1 MRRVLFHFVFITT
14 VGLLAADKPWP
25 VFAFQN
31 GVHFSEVQQRIAVL
45 KELGYDGIGSA
56 NLNADLPL
64 PQRLKAYDDAGLK
77 LFSFYV
83 GGRLS
88 GNGTKGHSYSPAIT
102 QALPHL
108 KGRNTFLELYVQGN
122 KRSNTDKQAVAFV
135 QEIADQAKA
144 HGVKIVLYPHT
155 GFYIDRL
162 SDAVRIARKA
172 KRNNVGVMFN
182 LCHFLR
188 VEPKTDLAAAL
199 KDAAPFLWRVS
210 TSGAEIDGTSWGQLI
225 QTVDR
230 GNYDQVALRAQLR
243 AVGFQGPV
251 GFQCYAIRGDSKTNL
266 QRSINAWNKLK

>member
-31 GVHFSEVQQRIAVL
+31 GVHFSKVQQRIAVL

-88 GNGTKGHSYSPAIT
+88 GNGTGHSYSPAIT

-108 KGRNTFLELYVQGN
+108 KGRDTFLELYVQGN
-122 KRSNTDKQAVAFV
+122 KRSNTDEQAVAFV
-135 QEIADQAKA
+135 QEIADQARA

-162 SDAVRIARKA
+162 SDAVRIAAADAIGAIGSRTA
-172 KRNNVGVMFN
+172 LAETVADS
-182 LCHFLR
+182 LR
-188 VEPKTDLAAAL
+188 GMIGGDASIEVRSAAARAL
-199 KDAAPFLWRVS
+199 GRMNLGAPARAGVLEAVRVRVGS
-210 TSGAEIDGTSWGQLI
+210 AE
-225 QTVDR
+225 
-230 GNYDQVALRAQLR
+230 
-243 AVGFQGPV
+243 
-251 GFQCYAIRGDSKTNL
+251 
-266 QRSINAWNKLK
+266 

>member
-1 MRRVLFHFVFITT
+1 MNRLEFIFLLLTT

-31 GVHFSEVQQRIAVL
+31 GVHFGKVQQRIAVL

-108 KGRNTFLELYVQGN
+108 KGRNTFLEVCGGLLNGAGN
-122 KRSNTDKQAVAFV
+122 GAVSV
-135 QEIADQAKA
+135 
-144 HGVKIVLYPHT
+144 
-155 GFYIDRL
+155 
-162 SDAVRIARKA
+162 
-172 KRNNVGVMFN
+172 
-182 LCHFLR
+182 
-188 VEPKTDLAAAL
+188 
-199 KDAAPFLWRVS
+199 
-210 TSGAEIDGTSWGQLI
+210 
-225 QTVDR
+225 
-230 GNYDQVALRAQLR
+230 
-243 AVGFQGPV
+243 
-251 GFQCYAIRGDSKTNL
+251 
-266 QRSINAWNKLK
+266 

>member
-31 GVHFSEVQQRIAVL
+31 GVHFSKVQQRIAVL

-88 GNGTKGHSYSPAIT
+88 GNGT
-102 QALPHL
+102 LPHL

-122 KRSNTDKQAVAFV
+122 KRSNTDEQAVAFV

-144 HGVKIVLYPHT
+144 HGVNIVLYPHT
-155 GFYIDRL
+155 GFYIERL
-162 SDAVRIARKA
+162 SDAVRSPA
-172 KRNNVGVMFN
+172 KTKRDNVGVMFN

-199 KDAAPFLWRVS
+199 KDAAHYY
-210 TSGAEIDGTSWGQLI
+210 GA
-225 QTVDR
+225 
-230 GNYDQVALRAQLR
+230 
-243 AVGFQGPV
+243 
-251 GFQCYAIRGDSKTNL
+251 
-266 QRSINAWNKLK
+266 

>member
-1 MRRVLFHFVFITT
+1 MKQLLALILTT
-14 VGLLAADKPWP
+14 AGLWAADKPWP

-31 GVHFSEVQQRIAVL
+31 GVHFGKVQQRIAVL

-56 NLNADLPL
+56 NLGADLPL

-88 GNGTKGHSYSPAIT
+88 GNGTGHSYSPAIT

-108 KGRNTFLELYVQGN
+108 KGRDTFLELYVQGN
-122 KRSNTDKQAVAFV
+122 KRANTDEQAVAFV
-135 QEIADQAKA
+135 QEIADQAKP
-144 HGVKIVLYPHT
+144 HGVKVVLYPHT

-172 KRNNVGVMFN
+172 KRDNVGVMFN

-188 VEPKTDLAAAL
+188 VEPKTNLAAAL
-199 KDAAPFLWRVS
+199 KDAAPYLWRVS
-210 TSGAEIDGTSWGQLI
+210 TSGAEIGGTSWGQLI

-230 GNYDQVALRAQLR
+230 GNYDQAALRAQLR

-266 QRSINAWNKLK
+266 QRSINAWKKLK

>member
-1 MRRVLFHFVFITT
+1 MKTLLALLLTT
-14 VGLLAADKPWP
+14 GGLLAADKPWP

-31 GVHFSEVQQRIAVL
+31 GVHFGKVQQRIAVL

-64 PQRLKAYDDAGLK
+64 PERLKAYDTAGLK

-83 GGRLS
+83 GGRLN
-88 GNGTKGHSYSPAIT
+88 GNGAKGHSYSPAIT
-102 QALPHL
+102 EALPHL
-108 KGRNTFLELYVQGN
+108 KGRNTVLELYVQGN
-122 KRSNTDKQAVAFV
+122 KRANTDEQAVAFV
-135 QEIADQAKA
+135 REIADQAKP

-162 SDAVRIARKA
+162 SDAVRIARKT
-172 KRNNVGVMFN
+172 KRDNVGVMFN

-188 VEPKTDLAAAL
+188 VEPQTDLAAAL
-199 KDAAPFLWRVS
+199 KDAGPLLWRVS
-210 TSGAEIDGTSWGQLI
+210 TSGAEIGGTSWGQLI

-243 AVGFQGPV
+243 GVGFQGPI

-266 QRSINAWNKLK
+266 QRSINAWKKLK

>member
-31 GVHFSEVQQRIAVL
+31 GVHFSKVQQRIAVL
-45 KELGYDGIGSA
+45 RELGYDGIGSA

-88 GNGTKGHSYSPAIT
+88 GNGTGHSYSPAIT

-108 KGRNTFLELYVQGN
+108 KGRDTLLELYVQGN
-122 KRSNTDKQAVAFV
+122 KRSNTDQQAVAFV
-135 QEIADQAKA
+135 QEIADQAKP
-144 HGVKIVLYPHT
+144 HGVKVVLYPHT

-162 SDAVRIARKA
+162 SDAVRIARKT
-172 KRNNVGVMFN
+172 KRDNVGVMFN

-188 VEPKTDLAAAL
+188 VEPKTCLL
-199 KDAAPFLWRVS
+199 Y
-210 TSGAEIDGTSWGQLI
+210 TSPSPRD
-225 QTVDR
+225 
-230 GNYDQVALRAQLR
+230 
-243 AVGFQGPV
+243 
-251 GFQCYAIRGDSKTNL
+251 
-266 QRSINAWNKLK
+266 